1 MIYVGVDIG
10 GTFTDIVVFDE
21 KEPEHIEIVKISTD
35 SSEPEEAVV
44 EGLRRYQGSAQRVSL
59 LSHATTVGTNALLT
73 NTGLAKT
80 ALITNQGFR
89 DILEIGRQRRPE
101 LYNLRTQ
108 RPVPLVRRR
117 DRFSSGH
124 LAPPLL
130 RVSGSREYGARC
142 LERGRLQ
149 WTR

>member
-59 LSHATTVGTNALLT
+59 LSHATTVDTNALGPSDQCHWSGEE
-73 NTGLAKT
+73 TGL
-80 ALITNQGFR
+80 L
-89 DILEIGRQRRPE
+89 LEEG
-101 LYNLRTQ
+101 
-108 RPVPLVRRR
+108 
-117 DRFSSGH
+117 
-124 LAPPLL
+124 
-130 RVSGSREYGARC
+130 
-142 LERGRLQ
+142 
-149 WTR
+149 

>member
-10 GTFTDIVVFDE
+10 GTFTDTVVFDE
-21 KEPEHIEIVKISTD
+21 NAPQHVEIVKVSTIPN
-35 SSEPEEAVV
+35 EPEKAVV
-44 EGLRRYQGSAQRVSL
+44 EGLRHYQGSAQRVSL

-108 RPVPLVRRR
+108 RPAPLVRRR
-117 DRFSSGH
+117 DRFT
-124 LAPPLL
+124 
-130 RVSGSREYGARC
+130 V
-142 LERGRLQ
+142 RGRMRVDGSQLEQ
-149 WTR
+149 LNNEDL